1 MSITDKALWV
11 MERNSERSLT
21 LNTIASACGVSRSHM
36 AYAFGTATG
45 LPVMKYLR
53 ARRLSD
59 AARALADGAPDIL
72 AVALDAGY
80 GSHEAF
86 TRAFRE
92 QFAATPESV
101 RDRGSA
107 NGLALV
113 GPLELKPRAGSRLEP
128 PRLVEQDIVR
138 VVGLSEP
145 CSFETT
151 IKIPAQWQRF
161 MAYYDAIA
169 DKLDRIPLGVSHSAD
184 EEGEFRYICAVEVAR
199 FGDSPK
205 ELLRLE
211 IAPRTYAV
219 FEHRGHASA
228 IPETYFAIWNEA
240 LPALGRV
247 VADAPILERHNPT
260 FDPRTGEGGVTLWI
274 PLTQ

>member
-1 MSITDKALWV
+1 MSIADKAVWV

-21 LNTIASACGVSRSHM
+21 LNAIANACGVSRSHL

-53 ARRLSD
+53 TRRLSD
-59 AARALADGAPDIL
+59 AARRLAGGAPDIL
-72 AVALDAGY
+72 AIALDAGY

-92 QFAATPESV
+92 QFGLTPESV
-101 RDRGSA
+101 RDRRTFD
-107 NGLALV
+107 GLALV
-113 GPLELKPRAGSRLEP
+113 RPLELKARAAAALEA
-128 PRLVEQDIVR
+128 PRLVELDTVR
-138 VVGLSEP
+138 AVGLSEP

-161 MAYYDAIA
+161 MPYYDTIV
-169 DKLDRIPLGVSHSAD
+169 DKRDEIPLGVSQVPD
-184 EEGEFRYICAVEVAR
+184 EEGQFRYVCAVEVIR
-199 FGDSPK
+199 FGDTPK
-205 ELLRLE
+205 ELVKLE

-219 FEHRGHASA
+219 FEHRGHASGIA
-228 IPETYFAIWNEA
+228 ETFTAIWNEA
-240 LPALGRV
+240 LPALGRT

-260 FDPRTGEGGVTLWI
+260 FDTRSGEGGVTLWI
-274 PLTQ
+274 PLTE

>member
-1 MSITDKALWV
+1 MSITDKAIWV

-21 LNTIASACGVSRSHM
+21 LNAIANACGVSRSHL

-53 ARRLSD
+53 TRRLSD
-59 AARALADGAPDIL
+59 AARRLADGAPDIL
-72 AVALDAGY
+72 EIALDAGY

-92 QFAATPESV
+92 QFGATPESV
-101 RDRGSA
+101 RDRRGT

-113 GPLELKPRAGSRLEP
+113 RPLELKVRAANSLEA
-128 PRLVEQDIVR
+128 PRLIERDTVR

-161 MAYYDAIA
+161 MPYYDAIV
-169 DKLDRIPLGVSHSAD
+169 DKIDEIPLGVSQVPD
-184 EEGEFRYICAVEVAR
+184 EEGQFRYICAVEVAR
-199 FGDSPK
+199 FGDTPK
-205 ELLRLE
+205 ELVKLE

-219 FEHRGHASA
+219 FEHRGHASG
-228 IPETYFAIWNEA
+228 IPDTFAAIWNDA
-240 LPALGRV
+240 LPALGRA

-260 FDPRTGEGGVTLWI
+260 FNTRTGEGGVTLWI
-274 PLTQ
+274 PLA